1 MKAIDHKFLTGTF
14 LQGIT
19 IRRVFYPV
27 PDINLR
33 LTIKFTVRKVI
44 VTVINLNDFKVRKKS
59 LGHKLHVVVSVK
71 CYSIVNSLFSVVSPP
86 FST

>member
-19 IRRVFYPV
+19 IKRVFYPV

-33 LTIKFTVRKVI
+33 LTSSIKFTVRKVI
-44 VTVINLNDFKVRKKS
+44 VVNLNDFKVRKKS
-59 LGHKLHVVVSVK
+59 LGHKLVVSVA
-71 CYSIVNSLFSVVSPP
+71 IPL
-86 FST
+86 